1 MLLVARRRG
10 EHADRARRAVVAG
23 VARRRAVHHRPDLRG
38 HRDVPREPVRAEAG
52 LVVAAAGR
60 DSRRVLVVL
69 LDDVERGAG
78 NGDDALGHD
87 GYEHQVVAAAVEPV
101 VVDAHV
107 GLVGLRIEKPIWK
120 KLRMLP
126 HGHLLLDNAPNIGP
140 LISPWELDEFKNC

>member
-1 MLLVARRRG
+1 
-10 EHADRARRAVVAG
+10 
-23 VARRRAVHHRPDLRG
+23 
-38 HRDVPREPVRAEAG
+38 
-52 LVVAAAGR
+52 
-60 DSRRVLVVL
+60 
-69 LDDVERGAG
+69 
-78 NGDDALGHD
+78 
-87 GYEHQVVAAAVEPV
+87 VEPV